1 MQGQLLDLQVQ
12 ETAVPDFRYEDQ
24 EVTTLRENFYQYFDV
39 MTGGTPDIRDEAF
52 KLRYQVYC
60 LEKGFEDASAFPDG
74 RETDRHDRR
83 SVHGIV
89 RHKKTGVTAATV
101 RLVLPDRDN
110 PDSPFPIEQHCQTS
124 MEASREFLQVIP
136 RDSLAEISRFAVSKD
151 FKRRVGE
158 AGTIAGIGPDP
169 DCYFQQD
176 PTGRRVIPH
185 LILGLFTAIVRNS
198 AENNINYWYA
208 VMDVSLLRLLG
219 RFGIKFLPLGGMVD
233 YHGLR
238 QPCIG
243 SVNDVLAG
251 IWMRRPDVWGLITE
265 NGSIW
270 PAPDNKVKDAPSFPA
285 MC

>member
-1 MQGQLLDLQVQ
+1 MS
-12 ETAVPDFRYEDQ
+12 
-24 EVTTLRENFYQYFDV
+24 TLRELFYQYFEV
-39 MTGGTPDIRDEAF
+39 MTGNSHVIREESF
-52 KLRYQVYC
+52 RLRYQVYC
-60 LEKGFEDASAFPDG
+60 LEHGFEDASAFPDE
-74 RETDRHDRR
+74 RENDHHDQR

-101 RLVLPDRDN
+101 RLVLPNRDN
-110 PDSPFPIEQHCQTS
+110 PELPFPIEQNCKTS
-124 MEASREFLQVIP
+124 MEASRDVLQVIP
-136 RDSLAEISRFAVSKD
+136 RRCLAEISRFAVSKD

-169 DCYFQQD
+169 DRYFEQD

-198 AENNINYWYA
+198 VEYNINYWYA

-219 RFGIKFLPLGGMVD
+219 RFGIEFLPLGGLVD

-243 SVNDVLAG
+243 SVNEVLAG
-251 IWMRRPDVWGLITE
+251 IWRKRPEVWGLITE
-265 NGSIW
+265 NGAIW
-270 PAPDNKVKDAPSFPA
+270 PAPDNNMNDYLISSDVLARKKHTAV
-285 MC
+285 

>member
-1 MQGQLLDLQVQ
+1 M
-12 ETAVPDFRYEDQ
+12 PDFHYGDQ
-24 EVTTLRENFYQYFDV
+24 EVTTLREIFYQYFEV
-39 MTGGTPDIRDEAF
+39 MTGDTPEIRDEAF

-60 LEKGFEDASAFPDG
+60 LEKGFEDASAFPDE

-89 RHKKTGVTAATV
+89 GHKKTGVTAATV

-110 PDSPFPIEQHCQTS
+110 PDLPFPIEQNCRTS
-124 MEASREFLQVIP
+124 MESSREVLRVIP
-136 RDSLAEISRFAVSKD
+136 RNSLAEISRFAVSKD

-158 AGTIAGIGPDP
+158 AGTISGIGPDP
-169 DCYFQQD
+169 DSYFEQD

-243 SVNDVLAG
+243 SVNEVLAG
-251 IWMRRPDVWGLITE
+251 IWRKRPEVWELITE
-265 NGSIW
+265 NGKIW
-270 PAPDNKVKDAPSFPA
+270 PAPDNEMKDVTDSSDALVRKQHISV
-285 MC
+285 